1 MEQGSG
7 GFRDLPQISQPANSR
22 VRTAPPPPR
31 ASTLSTI
38 PHGTVRAGE
47 NSLEESSGL
56 ERRLAAGSRQE
67 MLVDKASGT
76 TVIITV
82 TVTKNAPG
90 TVVPEQRH
98 QRHLG
103 TRHQRRFSGSSPDS
117 RSQTGWGGAQ
127 KSVRMSPLGD
137 SGVGP
142 RVRTSPAAE
151 GVRKDR

>member
-1 MEQGSG
+1 MG
-7 GFRDLPQISQPANSR
+7 
-22 VRTAPPPPR
+22 
-31 ASTLSTI
+31 
-38 PHGTVRAGE
+38 AGE
-47 NSLEESSGL
+47 NDLEDATGSGL
-56 ERRLAAGSRQE
+56 ERRLAAGSSQE

-76 TVIITV
+76 TAIITV

-98 QRHLG
+98 QRHPG
-103 TRHQRRFSGSSPDS
+103 THYQRRFSGSSPDS

-127 KSVRMSPLGD
+127 RAVRTSPLGD

-142 RVRTSPAAE
+142 RVGTSPAAK